1 MLHITNGD
9 LVAAVI
15 RSLGSGEVLPWRD
28 VLHEGPVRAGL
39 SLEELSVDR
48 AAFIAKAGWGQL
60 DAVRASFAGR
70 DARLQACGGEDEVLL
85 WFEHDLYDQLQLIQV
100 LDWFAAHPV
109 ARLSLVCEPEYLGQM
124 EEERA
129 ARLLEQRKPVTPRQ
143 LDVAE
148 AAWLAFRSPHP
159 APLAEV
165 LGQDTSPLPFMRAAL
180 TRHLQ
185 EFPWTTDGLSRTER
199 AILDALGD
207 GPQKFAAIF
216 QRTREEPAFMGDAVL
231 RWHLAR
237 LEVEGRVR
245 QRDGAWQL
253 GKRADR
259 RLERWLGGVL
269 VQPSSPWRWD
279 DAAQTLFRS

>member
-1 MLHITNGD
+1 MCSSD
-9 LVAAVI
+9 L
-15 RSLGSGEVLPWRD
+15 
-28 VLHEGPVRAGL
+28 
-39 SLEELSVDR
+39 
-48 AAFIAKAGWGQL
+48 
-60 DAVRASFAGR
+60 
-70 DARLQACGGEDEVLL
+70 
-85 WFEHDLYDQLQLIQV
+85 
-100 LDWFAAHPV
+100 
-109 ARLSLVCEPEYLGQM
+109 
-124 EEERA
+124 
-129 ARLLEQRKPVTPRQ
+129 
-143 LDVAE
+143 
-148 AAWLAFRSPHP
+148 
-159 APLAEV
+159 
-165 LGQDTSPLPFMRAAL
+165 L

-199 AILDALGD
+199 AILDALRD